1 MVEGMAPKVME
12 GLPCSWYPLCRSGDV
27 RRGQVLAADLAGQRL
42 AVYRAASGAVSVLPA
57 RCPHAGADLA
67 RGMVVGERLRC
78 PLHHRCF
85 TADEAGWTGFP
96 VDERWGLVFV
106 WVGAGAPEPLPAPDA
121 ADTGLATAVTVCSV
135 DAAAELV
142 AANAFDAAHLGP
154 VHGRAAS
161 SPPVVSEISPL
172 RLRIAIQARVDGPSL
187 RDRALRALGLDEVR
201 IDTDCWAGNLLF
213 FHHRR
218 MGACT
223 LLALRP
229 DGALRTTVY
238 ALSLASRPAGRL
250 RRMRARLRL
259 AIQHRL
265 ILAFA
270 RQDLRALAGMRP
282 GPMALDPVADAC
294 FLAFLDHY
302 RRLPVST
309 WSR

>member
-1 MVEGMAPKVME
+1 MANGMVPKVME
-12 GLPCSWYPLCRSGDV
+12 DLPCSWYPLCRSGDV
-27 RRGQVLAADLAGQRL
+27 RSGQVLAASLAGQRL

-67 RGMVVGERLRC
+67 RGMVVGGRLRC

-85 TADEAGWTGFP
+85 AADEAGWPGFP

-106 WVGAGAPEPLPAPDA
+106 WIGGGVPEPLPAPDA
-121 ADTGLATAVTVCSV
+121 AADAADAADSGLTTAVTVCSV
-135 DAAAELV
+135 EAPAEMV

-172 RLRIAIQARVDGPSL
+172 RLRIAIHARVDGPSL
-187 RDRALRALGLDEVR
+187 RDRGLRALGLDEVH

-238 ALSLASRPAGRL
+238 ALSLAPRPAGW
-250 RRMRARLRL
+250 
-259 AIQHRL
+259 
-265 ILAFA
+265 
-270 RQDLRALAGMRP
+270 P
-282 GPMALDPVADAC
+282 PC
-294 FLAFLDHY
+294 
-302 RRLPVST
+302 S
-309 WSR
+309 